1 HSEHELLDR
10 ALVERVVVG
19 ERLPRGQLYLLAV
32 LTYARAAD
40 DNTTT
45 AHRQASVSASP
56 TYRVPSG
63 ALGLDWAAQLLSVLF
78 EHLVEGLQA
87 LLHDELE
94 QLVANDGCQPQR
106 SLLRHASLFAALL
119 LSGILLHG
127 GSFRWC
133 SSPEMFSGSNEDRHL
148 CVQLRSTASG
158 TLPTAALQQANGNVT
173 RAAERAGVS
182 RRFLQR
188 LIARLG
194 IRNTDSDP
202 FTDADSESEIDSAP
216 EHGPGT

>member
-1 HSEHELLDR
+1 MRPELVRKFLHGAVVTACRHSEHELLDR

-158 TLPTAALQQANGNVT
+158 TLPLEFPYTLIHMANVLPKAKKVAIIKALVEGC
-173 RAAERAGVS
+173 S
-182 RRFLQR
+182 
-188 LIARLG
+188 
-194 IRNTDSDP
+194 IRS
-202 FTDADSESEIDSAP
+202 I
-216 EHGPGT
+216 

>member
-1 HSEHELLDR
+1 SGGVYAASRHSVLDLLGR
-10 ALVERVVVG
+10 VRVERVVVG
-19 ERLPRGQLYLLAV
+19 ERLPRGQPYLLAV

-40 DNTTT
+40 DDTTT

-87 LLHDELE
+87 LLHDKLE

-158 TLPTAALQQANGNVT
+158 TLPGGP
-173 RAAERAGVS
+173 RG
-182 RRFLQR
+182 
-188 LIARLG
+188 
-194 IRNTDSDP
+194 
-202 FTDADSESEIDSAP
+202 IDSHEGALTFLDY
-216 EHGPGT
+216 ELH